1 MNLFVILVIVLGKE
15 TAIIYISRF
24 QLNCILIL
32 LLIFLFLFF
41 VHVSGLILF
50 CVSSFVSDSAV
61 LEEGIRARLPSRQM
75 WEYLLTHFLGAAALL
90 SNIASRCTAV
100 FLYPMNWN
108 NFLLLVL
115 LF

>member
-32 LLIFLFLFF
+32 LLMFLFF

-90 SNIASRCTAV
+90 SNIASRSTAV